1 MSGFAAFRSPP
12 KLGMEQAHEPRP
24 LHSPADL
31 PRAASNIPG
40 GHVMHAAEET
50 AAQDRTQQP
59 NSPAMK
65 AVTDLAQACLMP
77 EDIPSHP
84 EELSHTVLDGES
96 SC

>member
-40 GHVMHAAEET
+40 GHVMHAAEGT
-50 AAQDRTQQP
+50 AAQDRAQQP

-65 AVTDLAQACLMP
+65 AVTQACLMP

-84 EELSHTVLDGES
+84 EELSHTGLDGES